1 MVFNRQARNLPGALI
16 NCLLQSRFIS
26 NKHKYNSSAFLRAIN
41 GRFFINTST
50 GHSLIAGVGYLK
62 NGTFEVRTATAIGR
76 SAAGV
81 FEYPPLTSAD
91 FKRFVLACNEE
102 GVNPDYVYMTVGDAL
117 ALHEDVNKCALE
129 WGGYTHE

>member
-1 MVFNRQARNLPGALI
+1 MVD
-16 NCLLQSRFIS
+16 
-26 NKHKYNSSAFLRAIN
+26 
-41 GRFFINTST
+41 FFINTST
-50 GHSLIAGVGYLK
+50 GHSFIAGVSYLK

-81 FEYPPLTSAD
+81 FECPPLTLAD

-102 GVNPDYVYMTVGDAL
+102 EINPDYVYMTVSDAL

-129 WGGYTHE
+129 WGGYNHE